1 LKALGLVLT
10 LDLISEKTV
19 FKPLLSQKCNLYR
32 YVADESGGGRFDW
45 EVEYASRLYLT
56 AFDDA
61 RYENVFHAGAGASTD
76 AAA

>member
-1 LKALGLVLT
+1 MPRSSSVCGG
-10 LDLISEKTV
+10 
-19 FKPLLSQKCNLYR
+19 PR
-32 YVADESGGGRFDW
+32 ADESGGGRFDW